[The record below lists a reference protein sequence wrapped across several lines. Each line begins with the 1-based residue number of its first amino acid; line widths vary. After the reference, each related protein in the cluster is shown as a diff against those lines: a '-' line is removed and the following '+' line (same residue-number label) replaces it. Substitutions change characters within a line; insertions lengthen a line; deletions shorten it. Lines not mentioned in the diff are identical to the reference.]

1 MINDITPQP
10 QWIEFSTLEDFN
22 DAVQIIEAWDKSR
35 TKEVV
40 KIGDAPDPDL
50 TKPYTIYD
58 VDNLRI
64 LADNDVMNVLT

>member
-10 QWIEFSTLEDFN
+10 QWIDFSTLEDFN
-22 DAVQIIEAWDKSR
+22 AAVEIIELWDKSR
-35 TKEVV
+35 DKEVK

-64 LADNDVMNVLT
+64 WADNNVMNILT